1 MVKILPG
8 IVLAVAAM
16 LPSMGTADETD
27 LEILNTHRIRIG
39 LPVLQLDVDLQRI
52 ADIRMQ
58 INIDRGHWGH
68 HRRFGRL
75 LGPFKPARAEGVGCT
90 SDPEKWCT
98 CFAMTRKYTK
108 AGAARKKVGDKYWQ
122 ILVLR

>member
-8 IVLAVAAM
+8 IVLAGAAM
-16 LPSMGTADETD
+16 LPIMSTADETD

>member
-8 IVLAVAAM
+8 IVLAVSAM
-16 LPSMGTADETD
+16 LPSIGTADETD

-75 LGPFKPARAEGVGCT
+75 LGPFKPASAEGGGCP

>member
-16 LPSMGTADETD
+16 LPNMSTADETD